1 MDNAFGTALKEW
13 RGRRR
18 VSQLEL
24 SLAANVSARHIAF
37 LETGRARPSRA
48 MVMHLGE
55 ALEVPRAERNR
66 MLDSAGFRPAWSAR
80 RLDGEDMEPVR
91 RAIERVIERHDPYP
105 AFVIDRHWKIVTANK
120 MGFTVLGAFGL
131 GTGGSMLEAM
141 LEPGRAAALID
152 NWPEV
157 AAHMIARLKTE
168 SMHLGGDPV
177 LDQAARSL
185 ARDPALNRATPPADM
200 PAVIPARY
208 RLGGQVFSVFTTI
221 AQFGTA
227 EDIALADMR
236 IELLFPADEATRVAF
251 EGMG

>member
-1 MDNAFGTALKEW
+1 MAHAFGPVLKEW

-55 ALEVPRAERNR
+55 ALDVPRAERNR
-66 MLDSAGFRPAWSAR
+66 MLDAAGFRPAFSAR
-80 RLDGEDMEPVR
+80 KLDGDGMEPVR

-105 AFVIDRHWKIVTANK
+105 AFVIERHWKIVTANQ

-131 GTGGSMLEAM
+131 ETGGSMLEAM
-141 LEPGRAAALID
+141 LEPGRAAALIE

-157 AAHMIARLKTE
+157 AAHMIARLRTE
-168 SMHLGGDPV
+168 SAYLGGDPV
-177 LDQAARSL
+177 LDKAAAAL
-185 ARDPALNRATPPADM
+185 ARDPALTRAHPADM

-227 EDIALADMR
+227 EDIALADLR
-236 IELLFPADEATRVAF
+236 IELLFPADEATRVAL